1 MAVSS
6 AAPVPVSAITSGC
19 ELDGG
24 VTRQTGAGGNTEPVS
39 GSLDFPGPL
48 INTFSRHYRYRY
60 GQPVGK
66 IPLHTG
72 HPCPNR
78 ARGGCIFCL
87 ADSFTPNYLHAV
99 DPIEIQIARGSRYLL
114 RDRFR
119 LYFGYFQQETCTA
132 LPLDRLLPM
141 LEQVLGVE
149 DCVGLILSTRPDA
162 VADGLVR
169 ALADLAR
176 QSGREIL
183 VELGLQS
190 VHERSLQ
197 LLNRNH
203 GVECY
208 FEAAHRIRSVGL
220 GLGVHLIMGIPGES
234 RADMMATVDTV
245 CAHGLD
251 AIKLHHLQVI
261 RHTPLHAMHRAAPIP
276 LFDAPAYIELLT
288 EILPRIPPGVVIHR
302 LWSRSHLHL
311 LIGPRWDVPPPR
323 LTRMLHRALAE
334 KGVYQGSRISS

>member
-1 MAVSS
+1 MAASS
-6 AAPVPVSAITSGC
+6 AVPVPVSAITSACKLVG
-19 ELDGG
+19 D
-24 VTRQTGAGGNTEPVS
+24 VAPQSVS
-39 GSLDFPGPL
+39 TNGQSLSDKEEIPQPA
-48 INTFSRHYRYRY
+48 INTFSRHYRHRF

-72 HPCPNR
+72 QPCPNR

-99 DPIEIQIARGSRYLL
+99 DPIDVQIARGRRYLL

-132 LPLDRLLPM
+132 LPLDSLLPM
-141 LEQVLGVE
+141 LEQVLGAD

-162 VADGLVR
+162 VADGLVQV
-169 ALADLAR
+169 LADLAR

-190 VHERSLQ
+190 IHRRSLQ

-203 GVECY
+203 GVRCY
-208 FEAAHRIRSVGL
+208 LEAAHRIRSAGL

-234 RADMMATVDTV
+234 RADMVATVDAV

-261 RHTPLHAMHRAAPIP
+261 RHTRLHAMHRAAPIP

-288 EILPRIPPGVVIHR
+288 EILPRIPPEVVIHR

-311 LIGPRWDVPPPR
+311 LIGPRWDVPPQW
-323 LTRMLHRALAE
+323 LSRMLHRALAE
-334 KGVYQGSRISS
+334 KGVCQGSRISS